1 MVLKFAPLWEVDLK
15 YVKSIEM
22 SCWRRLEK
30 ISWIDRLKNKEE
42 LQTVNDGKN
51 ILHQLKLRKVEWIC
65 RI

>member
-51 ILHQLKLRKVEWIC
+51 ILHQLKLRKAEWIC

>member
-51 ILHQLKLRKVEWIC
+51 ILHQLKLRTAEWIC